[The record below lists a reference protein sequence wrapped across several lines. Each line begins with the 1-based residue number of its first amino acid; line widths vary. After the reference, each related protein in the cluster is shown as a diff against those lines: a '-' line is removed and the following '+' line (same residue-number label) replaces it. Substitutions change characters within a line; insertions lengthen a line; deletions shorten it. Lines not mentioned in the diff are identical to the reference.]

1 MSIVLGSSLSAD
13 EITEGDDIYFNCLIK
28 SKSNQHK
35 SKWIFNVS
43 TNINFITETVKSRN
57 YF

>member
-43 TNINFITETVKSRN
+43 SNKNFITERVEK
-57 YF
+57 